1 MAVSFIQKKQR
12 IFAEARKKEAK
23 PALKKLAEALKNF
36 NRLEAADKA
45 DLKELVDA
53 VYFKFVTDANKKAGT
68 DKPTKKPSRSI
79 SQILKDFKAKI
90 GAEKYREATR
100 GTDIY
105 RDMERP
111 ALKKGK
117 RIVRKKGK
125 TSNQY
130 GTFKNKVG
138 GTYYENR
145 TNRSDVNQPS
155 DKRYPKLEEG
165 GMMFA
170 GGGRTGKKRLK
181 RRKITRQNANYDKK
195 ADSGLVGKPQGH
207 RFTDKLA
214 KRLGKPSYAK
224 PTQEQIEKY
233 RGKGVYSENRQDK
246 SDVKP
251 NLNYPSLGNGGMMFA
266 KGGLLEKI
274 KNSDTISEKVINQL
288 KRMRIRRRRDPY
300 FWEVIHYYHKVGFP
314 RLDAE
319 QTKKEYDFLMNL
331 WKSPTGKVA
340 TNNPFSE
347 SEQKVLEDFSHFKFD
362 GFAGDNPVY
371 RAVAKNGSSFEYYHS
386 AGSIKIDRRKVG
398 QYGGGGRTGKKRLKR
413 KKVTRQNPNYDRKAD
428 SGLVAKPQGHRFTD
442 KLAKRLGKK
451 SYAKPTQE
459 QIEKYRG
466 KGVYSENR
474 QDKSDVKPN
483 SNYPSL

>member
-1 MAVSFIQKKQR
+1 MAISFVSKKQR
-12 IFAEARKKEAK
+12 IFAEARKKDAK

-45 DLKELVDA
+45 DLKELVEA
-53 VYFKFVTDANKKAGT
+53 VYSKFVEKPMPIKKGET
-68 DKPTKKPSRSI
+68 SKPIKKPSRSI
-79 SQILKDFKAKI
+79 SQILREFKTKI

-130 GTFKNKVG
+130 GTYKNKVG

-145 TNRSDVNQPS
+145 TNRSDINQPS
-155 DKRYPKLEEG
+155 DKRYPKLADG
-165 GMMFA
+165 GEFK
-170 GGGRTGKKRLK
+170 GGGTTGKKK
-181 RRKITRQNANYDKK
+181 IMRKKVTRQNANYDKK
-195 ADSGLVGKPQGH
+195 ADSGLVGKPQGL

-214 KRLGKPSYAK
+214 KRLGKTSYAK

-246 SDVKP
+246 SDVNP
-251 NLNYPSLGNGGMMFA
+251 NKNYPSLG
-266 KGGLLEKI
+266 
-274 KNSDTISEKVINQL
+274 D
-288 KRMRIRRRRDPY
+288 
-300 FWEVIHYYHKVGFP
+300 
-314 RLDAE
+314 
-319 QTKKEYDFLMNL
+319 
-331 WKSPTGKVA
+331 
-340 TNNPFSE
+340 
-347 SEQKVLEDFSHFKFD
+347 
-362 GFAGDNPVY
+362 
-371 RAVAKNGSSFEYYHS
+371 
-386 AGSIKIDRRKVG
+386 
-398 QYGGGGRTGKKRLKR
+398 GGRTGKKRIKR
-413 KKVTRQNPNYDRKAD
+413 KKVTRQNANYDKKAD
-428 SGLVAKPQGHRFTD
+428 SGLVGKPQGLRFTD
-442 KLAKRLGKK
+442 KLAKRLGKT

-474 QDKSDVKPN
+474 QDKSDVNPN
-483 SNYPSL
+483 KNYPSL

>member
-1 MAVSFIQKKQR
+1 MAVSFISKKQR

-68 DKPTKKPSRSI
+68 AKPTKKPSRSI

-125 TSNQY
+125 TTNQY

-155 DKRYPKLEEG
+155 DKRYPKLMKGGIAGDVYSLQNPEQFKQLITIYNELADKTDLIKGYYLDHTDNSIVFLTTPNISDFGKDKIYEYVESLKKKGFSIINFEKTIDSKKYEYGLDWGTEKGAMIEQSGKEG
-165 GMMFA
+165 KANPQWFKLYLISRIKYA

-214 KRLGKPSYAK
+214 KRLGKTSYAK

-251 NLNYPSLGNGGMMFA
+251 NRNYPSL
-266 KGGLLEKI
+266 
-274 KNSDTISEKVINQL
+274 
-288 KRMRIRRRRDPY
+288 
-300 FWEVIHYYHKVGFP
+300 
-314 RLDAE
+314 
-319 QTKKEYDFLMNL
+319 
-331 WKSPTGKVA
+331 
-340 TNNPFSE
+340 
-347 SEQKVLEDFSHFKFD
+347 
-362 GFAGDNPVY
+362 
-371 RAVAKNGSSFEYYHS
+371 
-386 AGSIKIDRRKVG
+386 
-398 QYGGGGRTGKKRLKR
+398 
-413 KKVTRQNPNYDRKAD
+413 
-428 SGLVAKPQGHRFTD
+428 
-442 KLAKRLGKK
+442 
-451 SYAKPTQE
+451 
-459 QIEKYRG
+459 
-466 KGVYSENR
+466 
-474 QDKSDVKPN
+474 
-483 SNYPSL
+483 

>member
-1 MAVSFIQKKQR
+1 MAISFIAKKQR
-12 IFAEARKKEAK
+12 IFAEAKKKEAK

-53 VYFKFVTDANKKAGT
+53 VYSKFVQKPTTIKKVET
-68 DKPTKKPSRSI
+68 EKPTKKPSRSI

-111 ALKKGK
+111 ALPRGK

-130 GTFKNKVG
+130 GTFKNQVG
-138 GTYYENR
+138 STYYESR
-145 TNRSDVNQPS
+145 SRHSDVNQPS
-155 DKRYPKLEEG
+155 TKRYPKLEDG

-170 GGGRTGKKRLK
+170 KGGLLEKIKKSDTISERDILLMKRRMNANNNDTSVREVLDYYTEIGENPRLDAEQTKKGYDFLMNLWKSPTGKVRTNNPFSEREQKVLENFSHFEFEGFMNGQPVYIVMAKNGSSFEYYYSGGSMKIIGENGYYAGGGRTGKKRKLTFSDLYPQIVLAVMKDINVSKAKAESIVDKNEYLLIDLIDYNTITNVKILADIITTTDGGEFGGGGRTGKKRLK
-181 RRKITRQNANYDKK
+181 RKKVTRQNPNYDKK
-195 ADSGLVGKPQGH
+195 ADSGWVAKPQGH

-251 NLNYPSLGNGGMMFA
+251 NLNYPSL
-266 KGGLLEKI
+266 
-274 KNSDTISEKVINQL
+274 
-288 KRMRIRRRRDPY
+288 
-300 FWEVIHYYHKVGFP
+300 
-314 RLDAE
+314 
-319 QTKKEYDFLMNL
+319 
-331 WKSPTGKVA
+331 
-340 TNNPFSE
+340 
-347 SEQKVLEDFSHFKFD
+347 
-362 GFAGDNPVY
+362 
-371 RAVAKNGSSFEYYHS
+371 
-386 AGSIKIDRRKVG
+386 
-398 QYGGGGRTGKKRLKR
+398 
-413 KKVTRQNPNYDRKAD
+413 
-428 SGLVAKPQGHRFTD
+428 
-442 KLAKRLGKK
+442 
-451 SYAKPTQE
+451 
-459 QIEKYRG
+459 
-466 KGVYSENR
+466 
-474 QDKSDVKPN
+474 
-483 SNYPSL
+483 